1 MTCIP
6 GRSILQARVPVLAAA
21 FLCLLLFG
29 ARSASAQFGV
39 AAGANFDRLSDI
51 SGDREATFE
60 NASGFHVG
68 VFYDL
73 PLGSLALRPGLF
85 YMDVGGFDVESD
97 LSSVRNV
104 DMSLIEVPV
113 DLRLRMMTPLIKPYA
128 SVGPVLRFASSSD
141 DDFSESLTNFSV
153 AGNLGLGLEIGAPGA
168 QIRLFPEIRYSFGIT
183 RMTDD
188 IEFLGATFT
197 AEEELR
203 LNSFMLRLGIAF

>member
-1 MTCIP
+1 M
-6 GRSILQARVPVLAAA
+6 RSSKSSFASLQRTAPIVLLIFAIA
-21 FLCLLLFG
+21 LL
-29 ARSASAQFGV
+29 APSSASAQFGV
-39 AAGANFDRLSDI
+39 AVGANFDNLSDI

-60 NASGFHVG
+60 SASGFHIG

-73 PLGSLALRPGLF
+73 PLGGLALRPGLY
-85 YMDVGGFDVESD
+85 YMDVGSFDVESAESAVRDVD
-97 LSSVRNV
+97 L
-104 DMSLIEVPV
+104 SLIEVPV
-113 DLRLRMMTPLIKPYA
+113 DLRIRMMTPLVKPYA
-128 SVGPVLRFASSSD
+128 AVGPVLRFANSSD

-153 AGNLGLGLEIGAPGA
+153 AGNLSLGLEIGAPGA

-203 LNSFMLRLGIAF
+203 LNSFMLRLGVAF